1 MLLVIIF
8 LIWLSSISSSNIF
21 TQWDGLPIHPTTI
34 TKWFKSFRERH
45 NLPPLKFHGLRH
57 TNATLLIGQG
67 VDVQTVAKR
76 LGHTK
81 ATTTTSVYSH
91 FLKRPDVEAADKLQN
106 PLNKKTEVNN
116 KEA

>member
-1 MLLVIIF
+1 
-8 LIWLSSISSSNIF
+8 
-21 TQWDGLPIHPTTI
+21 
-34 TKWFKSFRERH
+34 
-45 NLPPLKFHGLRH
+45 
-57 TNATLLIGQG
+57 LLIGQG